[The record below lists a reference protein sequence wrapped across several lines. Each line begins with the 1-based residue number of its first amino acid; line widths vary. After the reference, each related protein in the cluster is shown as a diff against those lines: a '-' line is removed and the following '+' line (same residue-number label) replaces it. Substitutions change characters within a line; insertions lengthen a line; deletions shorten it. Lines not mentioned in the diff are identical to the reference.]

1 MSNHRSGHPARNV
14 SVCGS
19 EDATFSNSTK
29 GEMHLL
35 CALRRK
41 QGSDGDGCVVSLA
54 RAEGFRNSMQ
64 VTDGGG
70 WTAGGCVA
78 DLPLKQKP

>member
-1 MSNHRSGHPARNV
+1 
-14 SVCGS
+14 
-19 EDATFSNSTK
+19 
-29 GEMHLL
+29 MHLL

-64 VTDGGG
+64 VTDGGE
-70 WTAGGCVA
+70 WSVVGCVA
-78 DLPLKQKP
+78 AQTLKQKA